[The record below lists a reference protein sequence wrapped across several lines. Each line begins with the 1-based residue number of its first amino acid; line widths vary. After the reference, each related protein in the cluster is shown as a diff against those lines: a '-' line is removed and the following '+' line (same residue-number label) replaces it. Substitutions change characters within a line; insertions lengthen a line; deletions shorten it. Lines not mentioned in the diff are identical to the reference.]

1 MKAPTLMVVARHSG
15 TEFSNPFPSSGESGT
30 NSSSTRDRTHRDKA
44 GRNVFRD
51 ELMIEQIQAR
61 NAAELER
68 QTHGAT
74 PSRSR
79 MSHGWLRLR
88 SSGVL
93 MPIAAKGRQRPTNR

>member
-1 MKAPTLMVVARHSG
+1 LGCTPG
-15 TEFSNPFPSSGESGT
+15 NDPSNTTALVINAETKNYANIGGITSSDEVWFNPGDGRYYTGSSAAIGGEG
-30 NSSSTRDRTHRDKA
+30 
-44 GRNVFRD
+44 
-51 ELMIEQIQAR
+51 
-61 NAAELER
+61 

>member
-1 MKAPTLMVVARHSG
+1 
-15 TEFSNPFPSSGESGT
+15 
-30 NSSSTRDRTHRDKA
+30 
-44 GRNVFRD
+44 
-51 ELMIEQIQAR
+51 MIEQIQAR